1 MNLRSTALI
10 AAAMF
15 GALLTAP
22 QAAHAITAAPV
33 LGATGIAAPS
43 MLEDV
48 QCRTVRERVRL
59 RNGRVTYRTVRRC
72 APQMQRP
79 CRMVRERVVTPSGR
93 VIHRTVRRCR

>member
-22 QAAHAITAAPV
+22 HAAHAVVAAPG
-33 LGATGIAAPS
+33 LAAPS

-59 RNGRVTYRTVRRC
+59 PNGRVVHRTVRRC
-72 APQMQRP
+72 APQMHRP